1 MEQSDIPVFIG
12 IGNDNQPITTKI
24 TSINFARLLRET
36 TWNGEWLNRC
46 ELHKWLCKRMTM
58 HFLLAEISYCLILPV
73 KTRLI
78 VTIYTAYDEIAD
90 LLSEAEPTRLLNLR
104 ASAEM
109 QQRLEFLI
117 KLLLGQY
124 FADQASD
131 LADKVWE
138 KKPLSEAKILS

>member
-1 MEQSDIPVFIG
+1 MS
-12 IGNDNQPITTKI
+12 
-24 TSINFARLLRET
+24 
-36 TWNGEWLNRC
+36 
-46 ELHKWLCKRMTM
+46 M
-58 HFLLAEISYCLILPV
+58 HFLLAEIFYCLILPI

>member
-1 MEQSDIPVFIG
+1 M
-12 IGNDNQPITTKI
+12 K
-24 TSINFARLLRET
+24 
-36 TWNGEWLNRC
+36 
-46 ELHKWLCKRMTM
+46 
-58 HFLLAEISYCLILPV
+58 
-73 KTRLI
+73 
-78 VTIYTAYDEIAD
+78 
-90 LLSEAEPTRLLNLR
+90 LLNLR